1 MFGPTMCCTTT
12 AKEKDVVE
20 KVDYKY
26 DEREIGVS
34 IYMDDIA
41 VAVEDDRRL
50 KKEKKCAKM
59 KVKKKKKYNLSKTK
73 YMVVKTGK
81 EKEEDIFKEHSTNQE
96 IRILRNHNK

>member
-1 MFGPTMCCTTT
+1 MG
-12 AKEKDVVE
+12 E

-50 KKEKKCAKM
+50 KKEK
-59 KVKKKKKYNLSKTK
+59 
-73 YMVVKTGK
+73 
-81 EKEEDIFKEHSTNQE
+81 
-96 IRILRNHNK
+96 RNVQK